1 MRIQSGIHKGRSI
14 HPKVTSKTRPTTAR
28 VRKAIFDTLF
38 GKFDLNGALVLDLF
52 AGTGSLGFE
61 AGSRGAS
68 AVTFVEYDH
77 SSVLGLNRSVAAIA
91 KDGGTRYKV
100 VQRDVFSYLAGAPES
115 ADICFCDPPY
125 RFDEWER
132 LLTMVPAGYL
142 VAESNREIGGSQ
154 LWTQTTLKVYGDTV
168 VSFLS
173 RNNDV
178 MQPFSREDES

>member
-1 MRIQSGIHKGRSI
+1 MRIQSGRHKGRSI

-38 GKFDLNGALVLDLF
+38 GKFDLDGAVVLDLF
-52 AGTGSLGFE
+52 AGTGLLGFE
-61 AGSRGAS
+61 AASRGAS
-68 AVTFVEYDH
+68 AVTFVEYER
-77 SSVLGLNRSVAAIA
+77 SSVLDLNRSVAAIA
-91 KDGGTRYKV
+91 SSEGPRYKV

-125 RFDEWER
+125 RFEDWER
-132 LLTMVPAGYL
+132 LLSLVPARFL
-142 VAESNREIGGSQ
+142 VAESNREIEGSQ

-173 RNNDV
+173 RNDGV
-178 MQPFSREDES
+178 TQPLIREDES